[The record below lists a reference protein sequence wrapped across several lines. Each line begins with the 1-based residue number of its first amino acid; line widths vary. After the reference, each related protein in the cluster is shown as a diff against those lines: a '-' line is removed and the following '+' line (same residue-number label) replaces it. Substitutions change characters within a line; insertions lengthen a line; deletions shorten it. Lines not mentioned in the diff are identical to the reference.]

1 MGNDLSEPSSLPY
14 PDRRGWIIAAG
25 VIEILLGLGFLLL
38 AAFMA
43 ILPLRTPPP
52 GRVPPSVAA
61 ILVAVGVYVLIAACF
76 LVAGTGSVL
85 RKNWARIMM
94 LIGSSLWL
102 LFGLMGSLVSFLML
116 PRMLEMRRAA
126 PPGVHHQAI
135 AFVISIEVILGILLP
150 LGFLIFYTR
159 KSVKATFL
167 AATAGDEP
175 PSASFPIPLAIV
187 AIFEALG
194 ISAVLFLLVRPVTV
208 AFGFIVH
215 GWKAV
220 LIGLAYSVF
229 SGMAAWLIYKRR
241 LAGWNIALIK
251 ALVAGGSV
259 ALSVSAQN
267 TAALMAQTGWQPQQP
282 GMTQWF
288 PQMMHAIFIGATVWI
303 GAYVLFL
310 IYARKF
316 FFAKPPA
323 DSAPA

>member
-1 MGNDLSEPSSLPY
+1 MGNDLAESSSLPY
-14 PDRRGWIIAAG
+14 PDRRGWIITAG
-25 VIEILLGLGFLLL
+25 VIEILIGLGFLLL
-38 AAFMA
+38 AASMA
-43 ILPLRTPPP
+43 ILPLRTHAP

-61 ILVAVGVYVLIAACF
+61 ILVAVGVYVVIAACF
-76 LVAGTGSVL
+76 FVAGTGSVL

-94 LIGSSLWL
+94 LIGSGLWL
-102 LFGLMGSLVSFLML
+102 LFGLMGSLISFLML
-116 PRMLEMRRAA
+116 PRMLEMRRAV
-126 PPGVHHQAI
+126 PPGAHHQAI

-167 AATAGDEP
+167 DATAAAP
-175 PSASFPIPLAIV
+175 QSASFPIPLAIV

-194 ISAVLFLLVRPVTV
+194 ISAVLLLLVRPVTV

-241 LAGWNIALIK
+241 LAGWNIAFIK
-251 ALVAGGSV
+251 ALVAGGSM
-259 ALSVSAQN
+259 ALSISIQN
-267 TAALMAQTGWQPQQP
+267 TADLMAQTGWQPQQP
-282 GMTQWF
+282 RMAQWF
-288 PQMMHAIFIGATVWI
+288 PQMMHAVFIGTAFWI

-310 IYARKF
+310 IYTRKF